1 MDENRVCR
9 VKPLL
14 TVLASACAL
23 ATAVAQSASNP
34 ADYRPRFHFS
44 PEKNWINDPNGL
56 IYDGSEYHLFY
67 QYNPFGDQWGHM
79 SWGHSVSKDL
89 TRWQELPVA
98 LAEEKGIM
106 IFTGSAVIDSR
117 NSSGLGRNGVPP
129 MVAVFTGN
137 SQGLQTQNIAY
148 STDHGRSWTKY
159 PRNPVIDIHE
169 AEFRDPMVFW
179 HQPSQRWIMTVSLAK
194 AHKIRFYASPD
205 LKTWTPLS
213 DFGPAG
219 LQDVPNW
226 ECPNLFELRVA
237 GSPGQSRWVLV
248 VGVGDGAVSGGS
260 GTQYFIGTFDG
271 TKFVNENPPDRV
283 LWMDRGADFYA
294 PQSWSGVPPS
304 DGRRILVA
312 WMDNWK
318 YAAKLPTSPWRGQ
331 MSYPRTA
338 ELEQTPDGIR
348 LVQNPVRE
356 IESLRGEHFQLRNT
370 SLVKSNAVLG
380 RREWSDTMEIVAEL
394 QANGSQDAGIE
405 LRKGPA
411 HGTRVGYDARKS
423 VVYIDRT
430 RSGALTIH
438 PDFAARHEA
447 PVKIDGGVVKLRILL
462 DRCSVEVFAG
472 GGGATLTDLI
482 FPDKGDRGLS
492 LYDMG
497 SQASVVSLDA
507 WNLK

>member
-1 MDENRVCR
+1 

-14 TVLASACAL
+14 AVLAGAMV
-23 ATAVAQSASNP
+23 TAVAQPQSNP
-34 ADYRPRFHFS
+34 VDYRPRFHFS
-44 PEKNWINDPNGL
+44 SAKNWINDPSGL
-56 IYDGSEYHLFY
+56 VYDGSEYHLFY

-89 TRWQELPVA
+89 NRWQQLPVA
-98 LAEEKGIM
+98 LPEENGIM

-117 NSSGLGRNGVPP
+117 NTSGFGGSSGVP
-129 MVAVFTGN
+129 MVAVYTGN
-137 SQGLQTQNIAY
+137 SKGSQTQNIAY
-148 STDHGRSWTKY
+148 SSDRGRTWAKFAG
-159 PRNPVIDIHE
+159 NPVIDIHE

-179 HQPSQRWIMTVSLAK
+179 HQSSQRWIMTVSLAK
-194 AHKIRFYASPD
+194 AHKVRFYASTD
-205 LKTWTPLS
+205 LKNWSQLS

-226 ECPNLFELRVA
+226 ECPNLFELPVA
-237 GSPGQSRWVLV
+237 GSNGQSRWVLV

-260 GTQYFIGTFDG
+260 GTQYFVGTFDG
-271 TKFVNENPPDRV
+271 TKFVNENSPDRI

-294 PQSWSGVPPS
+294 AQSWSNVPPT

-312 WMDNWK
+312 WMNNWK
-318 YAAKLPTSPWRGQ
+318 YAANLPTGSWRGQ

-356 IESLRGEHFQLRNT
+356 IESRRGEHFQVRNT
-370 SLVKSNAVLG
+370 SMVKLNAVLG
-380 RREWSDTMEIVAEL
+380 RREWSDAIEIVAEL
-394 QANGSQDAGIE
+394 QANGSQDVGIE
-405 LRKGPA
+405 LRKGPS
-411 HGTRVGYDARKS
+411 HGTRVGYDARKG

-447 PVKIDGGVVKLRILL
+447 PVKADGGVVKLSILL
-462 DRCSVEVFAG
+462 DRCSVEVFADG
-472 GGGATLTDLI
+472 GRATLTDLI
-482 FPDKGDRGLS
+482 FPDKGDSGLS

-497 SQASVVSLDA
+497 SRASVVSLDA

>member
-1 MDENRVCR
+1 
-9 VKPLL
+9 
-14 TVLASACAL
+14 
-23 ATAVAQSASNP
+23 
-34 ADYRPRFHFS
+34 
-44 PEKNWINDPNGL
+44 
-56 IYDGSEYHLFY
+56 
-67 QYNPFGDQWGHM
+67 
-79 SWGHSVSKDL
+79 L

-106 IFTGSAVIDSR
+106 IFTGSAVIDLR
-117 NSSGLGRNGVPP
+117 NSSGFGRNGVPP
-129 MVAVFTGN
+129 MVAVYTGN
-137 SQGLQTQNIAY
+137 SQGLQTQNLAY
-148 STDHGRSWTKY
+148 SNDRGRTWTKY

-226 ECPNLFELRVA
+226 ECPNLFELPVA